1 MKALVIS
8 GGGSKGAFAGGVA
21 QYLLEENKCKYDM
34 FIGTSAGA
42 LLIPLL
48 SIGKIKALYDV
59 FTSISQS
66 DIFNVNPFVIHK
78 ENGIY
83 KTRINH
89 LGTIKMFLEGKKTF
103 GESHNL
109 RNLIKNILTEEDFI
123 EIKNSETDVVIT
135 VANLTRMLLEYK
147 SVKECSYDDFC
158 DWMWGSSNV
167 VPFMSLLEKDGFE
180 YADGGLGDI
189 VPVSKAIA
197 MGATEIDVIILDTE
211 RRSIKNPPVRNAME
225 LTIRAFDFM
234 LNQIENDDLLI
245 GRMEGVQNNVQLNI
259 YQPPENL
266 TNNSLIFDSGK
277 MKEWWAYGLKYAREI
292 GPSCKQIKPTE

>member
-21 QYLLEENKCKYDM
+21 QYLIEESNNKYDM

-66 DIFNVNPFVIHK
+66 DIFNVNPFVIYK
-78 ENGIY
+78 ENDIY

-89 LGTIKMFLEGKKTF
+89 LGTVKMFLSGKKTF
-103 GESHNL
+103 GESYNL
-109 RNLIKNILTEEDFI
+109 RNLIRKILTNEDFLK
-123 EIKNSETDVVIT
+123 IKNSVPDVVIT
-135 VANLTRMLLEYK
+135 VSNLTTMLLEYK
-147 SVKECSYDDFC
+147 SIKESSYDDFC
-158 DWMWGSSNV
+158 DWMWASSNV
-167 VPFMSLLEKDGFE
+167 VPFMSLLQKNGFE

-189 VPVSKAIA
+189 IPVSKAIE
-197 MGATEIDVIILDTE
+197 MGATEIDVIILNRE
-211 RRSIKNPPVRNAME
+211 KRNIKNPSVKNAME

-245 GRMEGVQNNVQLNI
+245 GRMEGIQNNVHLNI
-259 YQPPENL
+259 YQPPETL
-266 TNNSLIFDSGK
+266 TNNSLIFDPIQ
-277 MKEWWAYGLKYAREI
+277 MKAWWAYGLKYAREN
-292 GPSCKQIKPTE
+292 GPSFKKIKPTV

>member
-21 QYLLEENKCKYDM
+21 QYLIEESKNKYDA

-48 SIGKIKALYDV
+48 SIGKIEALYNV

-83 KTRINH
+83 KTKINH

-109 RNLIKNILTEEDFI
+109 RNLIKNILTNEDFMK
-123 EIKNSETDVVIT
+123 IKNSEADVVIT

-147 SVKECSYDDFC
+147 SIKECSYDDFC

-197 MGATEIDVIILDTE
+197 IGATEIDIIILNTE

-234 LNQIENDDLLI
+234 LNQIESDDLLI
-245 GRMEGVQNNVQLNI
+245 GRMEGIQNDVHLNI
-259 YQPPENL
+259 YQPPKNL
-266 TNNSLIFDSGK
+266 TNNSLIFDAVK
-277 MKEWWAYGLKYAREI
+277 MKEWWAYGLKYARENS
-292 GPSCKQIKPTE
+292 PSYKQIKSTV

>member
-21 QYLLEENKCKYDM
+21 QYLIEERKNKYDM

-48 SIGKIKALYDV
+48 SIGKIQALYNV
-59 FTSISQS
+59 FTSITQS

-83 KTRINH
+83 KTKINH

-103 GESHNL
+103 GESRNL
-109 RNLIKNILTEEDFI
+109 RNLIKNILTNEDFMK
-123 EIKNSETDVVIT
+123 IKDSEADVVIT
-135 VANLTRMLLEYK
+135 IANLTRMLLEYK
-147 SVKECSYDDFC
+147 SIKECSYDDFC

-167 VPFMSLLEKDGFE
+167 VPFMSLLEKNGFE

-189 VPVSKAIA
+189 VTVSKAIA
-197 MGATEIDVIILDTE
+197 MGATEIDIIILNTE
-211 RRSIKNPPVRNAME
+211 KRSIKNPPVRNAME

-234 LNQIENDDLLI
+234 LTQIESDDLLI
-245 GRMEGVQNNVQLNI
+245 GRMEGIQNNVQLNI

-266 TNNSLIFDSGK
+266 TNNSLIFDAVK
-277 MKEWWAYGLKYAREI
+277 MKEWWAYGLKYARENS
-292 GPSCKQIKPTE
+292 PTYKQIKSTG

>member
-21 QYLLEENKCKYDM
+21 QYLIEESKNKYDM

-48 SIGKIKALYDV
+48 SIGKIQALYNV
-59 FTSISQS
+59 FTSITQS

-83 KTRINH
+83 KTKINH

-103 GESHNL
+103 GESRNL
-109 RNLIKNILTEEDFI
+109 RNLIKNILTNEDFI
-123 EIKNSETDVVIT
+123 KIKDSEVDVVNTI
-135 VANLTRMLLEYK
+135 ANLTRILLEYK
-147 SVKECSYDDFC
+147 SIKECSYDDFC

-167 VPFMSLLEKDGFE
+167 VPFMSLLEKNGFE

-197 MGATEIDVIILDTE
+197 MGATEIDIIILNTE
-211 RRSIKNPPVRNAME
+211 KRSIKNPPVRNAME

-234 LNQIENDDLLI
+234 LTQIESDDLLI
-245 GRMEGVQNNVQLNI
+245 GRMEGIQNNVQLNI

-266 TNNSLIFDSGK
+266 TNNSLIFDAVK
-277 MKEWWAYGLKYAREI
+277 MKEWWAYGLKYARENS
-292 GPSCKQIKPTE
+292 PTYKQIKSTG